1 MTLAAERDSEVVYPD
16 PTPPVLGGFQG
27 LPARPGI
34 FSQHLGTA
42 AILAVGGYLLG
53 HWLGQLDD
61 QRLRQRPGWPASTPS
76 R

>member
-1 MTLAAERDSEVVYPD
+1 MPPSAISEVVYPD

-27 LPARPGI
+27 LPARPGC

-53 HWLGQLDD
+53 HWLGN
-61 QRLRQRPGWPASTPS
+61 WMASGYDNVQAAGVE
-76 R
+76 RRAA